1 MFLVQVVDPILSSY
15 EVETTLYDDVIQL
28 AQTTMLSQVGKII
41 LHNYFLERDT
51 LDEKILV
58 SLV

>member
-1 MFLVQVVDPILSSY
+1 VQIVDPVLASY

-28 AQTTMLSQVGKII
+28 AQTTMRSQVGKVI
-41 LHNYFLERDT
+41 LHNYFWERRT
-51 LDEKILV
+51 LDAKILV

>member
-1 MFLVQVVDPILSSY
+1 MQVVDPILSSY